1 MKGGALLFDVTLGI
15 ITRNFNTL
23 DPVDKFLDNADKYGH
38 EINNLVI
45 TYSEECD
52 FSIVSE
58 LNKRIRTL
66 AVKTNE
72 NQLKEELLRRGLS
85 DEDVD
90 TLLRCPMYKSKK
102 IVPYG
107 KNRNHAVIQSMLIN
121 SDVLFFVDTDVYPWV
136 LVQNG
141 NEKFKEIDFFGSH
154 LKYLREP
161 EIKISTSDYSGYF
174 IIPPMDFERMDNFF
188 FGLQKENVYDFVRN
202 YKEHSCLFYDSYNNR
217 RPFETNKILGGNLGI
232 KLDVFKEIEPFYSN
246 CFDFGDDC
254 YLTRGEDTVLGLKIQ
269 SHERFKA
276 MDIDM
281 RIFHNTFGNYPD
293 LPDIKS
299 DRRIVERF
307 YFACVGWLGRNPFLN
322 WIKGEDLKMLE
333 EYQYENLLKSSF
345 EAAKYFDDDRFL
357 NLPEIL
363 KHTYENVG
371 LMIRDYYKF
380 KESWFKFVN
389 KL

>member
-1 MKGGALLFDVTLGI
+1 MKGGVLLFDITLGI
-15 ITRNFNTL
+15 ITRNFYTI
-23 DPVDKFLDNADKYGH
+23 DPVDKFLDNAEKNGH
-38 EINNLVI
+38 KVNNLVI

-52 FSIVSE
+52 FALVKE
-58 LNKRIRTL
+58 LDKRVRTF
-66 AVKTNE
+66 AIKTSDDDLKQ
-72 NQLKEELLRRGLS
+72 QLIHRGM
-85 DEDVD
+85 DKEDVD
-90 TLLRCPMYKSKK
+90 TLLRCPMYKNQK

-107 KNRNHAVIQSMLIN
+107 KNRNHTVIQSMLIN

-136 LVQNG
+136 LVENG
-141 NEKFKEIDFFGSH
+141 KKNFKEIDFFGSH
-154 LKYLREP
+154 IKYLSDP
-161 EIKISTSDYSGYF
+161 EVKISTSDYSGYF
-174 IIPPMDFERMDNFF
+174 IIPPMDFEKMDNFF

-202 YKEHSCLFYDSYNNR
+202 YREHDCLFFDSYENR

-246 CFDFGDDC
+246 CFDFGDNC

-293 LPDIKS
+293 IPDIKGNEA
-299 DRRIVERF
+299 IVNRF

-345 EAAKYFDDDRFL
+345 EASRYFNDDRFL
-357 NLPEIL
+357 DLPEIL
-363 KHTYENVG
+363 RHTYDNVG
-371 LMIRDYYKF
+371 VMIRDYYKF
-380 KESWFKFVN
+380 KESWFKLMN